1 MALPQSIARSSKCLE
16 INLWMI
22 LDRVFPLPI
31 QLKEADM
38 MVLDNEG
45 NSNGCSESF
54 QIVSSE
60 VFPLGMNQSI
70 NGIST
75 DDLHRFFQYLSV
87 AVQKRYVK
95 PHNIKNSKNYRSD
108 ENHKLTHSHCLSH
121 NLPMLP
127 LLSSNIHSSNRTF

>member
-108 ENHKLTHSHCLSH
+108 ETHKTKV
-121 NLPMLP
+121 LPTGATIQA
-127 LLSSNIHSSNRTF
+127 ST

>member
-60 VFPLGMNQSI
+60 VFPLGI
-70 NGIST
+70 NSST
-75 DDLHRFFQYLSV
+75 NDLHRFFQYLSV

-95 PHNIKNSKNYRSD
+95 PHNIKNSKNYRSY
-108 ENHKLTHSHCLSH
+108 ETHKTKV
-121 NLPMLP
+121 LPTGATIQA
-127 LLSSNIHSSNRTF
+127 ST

>member
-1 MALPQSIARSSKCLE
+1 
-16 INLWMI
+16 MI

-31 QLKEADM
+31 KLKEADM

-60 VFPLGMNQSI
+60 VFPLGI
-70 NGIST
+70 NSST

-95 PHNIKNSKNYRSD
+95 PHNIKKSKVFKSIANWCNYPSFD
-108 ENHKLTHSHCLSH
+108 LTCLSD
-121 NLPMLP
+121 LKMILIA
-127 LLSSNIHSSNRTF
+127 LLLF